1 MMLMTSSISLFPSFE
16 CECVMAST
24 PLVRRPQRDVR
35 GLLRGLGVA
44 ASLFTAC
51 LALKASLPSSSGA
64 AGVSL
69 EAESAAATALSAASA
84 NWDGSDSGRGHGTWA
99 RDHSPAPSMAGT
111 AATRASGGSTD
122 GDSDGDSSAA
132 LLSPHPVPRP
142 SPSPTAERLSS
153 HPVPQPSPTP
163 TANPQNTAQSP
174 LPTVHPT
181 TSAPSRRLGDPR
193 TMPMHYMNLTC
204 SPTVVTV
211 CELQVAVT
219 RDLMVE
225 ALGKNASVQISA
237 SYWAVSSGDGVSTK
251 LWASL
256 QLDVVRG
263 ERYGRV
269 RICQL
274 RPGTQYALRAY
285 AWVRTPHAMPE
296 VVLEVGPWPV
306 RLGSARFGGRV
317 CAVGRAV
324 GRAVVVC
331 AVGRADGQAVA
342 SVRSV
347 GRASGRSSCVLAT
360 WTVWH
365 CVTSC
370 DL

>member
-1 MMLMTSSISLFPSFE
+1 
-16 CECVMAST
+16 
-24 PLVRRPQRDVR
+24 
-35 GLLRGLGVA
+35 
-44 ASLFTAC
+44 
-51 LALKASLPSSSGA
+51 
-64 AGVSL
+64 
-69 EAESAAATALSAASA
+69 
-84 NWDGSDSGRGHGTWA
+84 
-99 RDHSPAPSMAGT
+99 
-111 AATRASGGSTD
+111 
-122 GDSDGDSSAA
+122 
-132 LLSPHPVPRP
+132 
-142 SPSPTAERLSS
+142 
-153 HPVPQPSPTP
+153 
-163 TANPQNTAQSP
+163 
-174 LPTVHPT
+174 
-181 TSAPSRRLGDPR
+181 
-193 TMPMHYMNLTC
+193 MPMHYMNLTC

-331 AVGRADGQAVA
+331 AVGRGGRAGGRICA
-342 SVRSV
+342 V
-347 GRASGRSSCVLAT
+347 GRAGEWAVVVCVGDVDSLALC
-360 WTVWH
+360 H
-365 CVTSC
+365 I
-370 DL
+370 L